1 MSVDQKI
8 KEYIIKVTDA
18 TRQHPAL
25 ANGCSPRATLALMR
39 CSQSLAAYSGRN
51 YVTPQDVRAMVKV
64 VLAHRMR
71 LRLRFQGEW
80 HKVDNVLDSIMEG
93 IPMVNEEPAI

>member
-1 MSVDQKI
+1 
-8 KEYIIKVTDA
+8 
-18 TRQHPAL
+18 
-25 ANGCSPRATLALMR
+25 
-39 CSQSLAAYSGRN
+39 
-51 YVTPQDVRAMVKV
+51 MVKV